1 MIRRPP
7 RSTRTDTLFPY
18 TTLFRSFSVSPPAK
32 SFLIACSANGTP
44 KSGELPKTISFT
56 VLQGSADLSND
67 AGTTYSIANVN
78 CTAAMGGTNGK
89 VWTCTS
95 IAADTA
101 KSTVTVKRGA
111 DTIAIVEI
119 ELAKAKDG

>member
-1 MIRRPP
+1 MQPATPRIEPYHHTLSRPCP
-7 RSTRTDTLFPY
+7 LPISG
-18 TTLFRSFSVSPPAK
+18 FSVSPPAK
-32 SFLIACSANGTP
+32 SFLIAGSANGTP

-95 IAADTA
+95 IAADTDR
-101 KSTVTVKRGA
+101 KSTR
-111 DTIAIVEI
+111 
-119 ELAKAKDG
+119 LNSSH